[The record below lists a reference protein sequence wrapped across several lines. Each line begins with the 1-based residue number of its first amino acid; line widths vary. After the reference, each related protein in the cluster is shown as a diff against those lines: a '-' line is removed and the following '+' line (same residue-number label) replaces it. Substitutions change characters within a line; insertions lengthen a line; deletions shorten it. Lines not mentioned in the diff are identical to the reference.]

1 LRSGASG
8 GGYVYSN
15 MNYCVAGLAI
25 EAITGLTYEQAVY
38 RSLLTPLGISGMRLA
53 PTVDPGPDETQHV
66 TTPGRNYMETLGAA
80 GAWIATPTELVTI
93 LDSLDASTPG
103 FKPLEPDTVLRMIV
117 PMGGQLGQRG
127 YGYGVIS
134 YGGNRFG
141 HTGTIESTHAM
152 LLNRGDGVT
161 WAVTVAGQS
170 PSETTELE
178 RTVNAAFAAGGFV
191 AG

>member
-1 LRSGASG
+1 
-8 GGYVYSN
+8 
-15 MNYCVAGLAI
+15 
-25 EAITGLTYEQAVY
+25 
-38 RSLLTPLGISGMRLA
+38 
-53 PTVDPGPDETQHV
+53 
-66 TTPGRNYMETLGAA
+66 
-80 GAWIATPTELVTI
+80 
-93 LDSLDASTPG
+93 
-103 FKPLEPDTVLRMIV
+103 MIV
-117 PMGGQLGQRG
+117 PVGGQFGQRG
-127 YGYGVIS
+127 YGYGLIS

-170 PSETTELE
+170 PSETTDLE